1 MNKTITMIRI
11 VAGLGE
17 LCSQCRKDKQKI
29 QMLSGGEIA
38 SHQIDSIV
46 LSDVEIDDLEIT
58 LVKTED
64 ELIEA
69 FKNPEIDAVI
79 RGSLKASKVIK
90 AIKDFKSSQT
100 INRTTYI
107 NTEDDESFSNNYEF
121 LLAPVGIDE
130 GKNIEE
136 KIILAVQ
143 AANFIQYLGKKPK
156 IAVLAEGRK
165 DDLGRSERIDES
177 LISSEELT
185 NRLIETFK
193 ELDNFDNDSDE
204 ISENYSIKN
213 YYILLEQA
221 IEDGYNIILAND
233 GIFGNIMFR
242 TLVLLDKW
250 PSYGAVTLGIDEI
263 FIDTSR
269 DQTVE
274 GYVRSLKLAYNL
286 AKLRG

>member
-1 MNKTITMIRI
+1 MIRI

-17 LCSQCRKDKQKI
+17 NENIIK
-29 QMLSGGEIA
+29 A
-38 SHQIDSIV
+38 SNE
-46 LSDVEIDDLEIT
+46 LNEIDDLEIS

-90 AIKDFKSSQT
+90 AIKEFKSDKT

-107 NTEDDESFSNNYEF
+107 NTEDEEGFSNNYEF

-143 AANFIQYLGKKPK
+143 AADFIQYLGKKPK

-177 LISSEELT
+177 LISSDELT

-204 ISENYSIKN
+204 ISKNYSIKN

-286 AKLRG
+286 AKLRD

>member
-1 MNKTITMIRI
+1 MINI

-17 LCSQCRKDKQKI
+17 NENIIKASNRLKDI
-29 QMLSGGEIA
+29 E
-38 SHQIDSIV
+38 
-46 LSDVEIDDLEIT
+46 DLNIT
-58 LVKTED
+58 LVKSED

-69 FKNPEIDAVI
+69 FKNPEVHATL
-79 RGSLKASKVIK
+79 RGSLKASKIIK
-90 AIKDFKSSQT
+90 SIKEIKPDCK

-107 NTEDDESFSNNYEF
+107 NTSEDEIFSKDYEF

-130 GKNIEE
+130 GKTIDE
-136 KIILAVQ
+136 KVELAVQ
-143 AANFIQYLGKKPK
+143 AANFLQYLGKMPK
-156 IAVLAEGRK
+156 IAILAEGRK

-177 LISSEELT
+177 PISSEELT
-185 NRLIETFK
+185 GLLMETFN
-193 ELDNFDNDSDE
+193 ELDNFDNESDDL
-204 ISENYSIKN
+204 SKNYSIKN

-274 GYVRSLKLAYNL
+274 GYKRSLELAYKL
-286 AKLRG
+286 AKLKE

>member
-1 MNKTITMIRI
+1 MIRI

-17 LCSQCRKDKQKI
+17 NENIIK
-29 QMLSGGEIA
+29 A
-38 SHQIDSIV
+38 SNE
-46 LSDVEIDDLEIT
+46 LNEIDDLEIT

-90 AIKDFKSSQT
+90 AIKEFKSDKT

-107 NTEDDESFSNNYEF
+107 NTEDDENFSNNYEF

-136 KIILAVQ
+136 KVTLAIQ
-143 AANFIQYLGKKPK
+143 AANFIQYLGKMPK
-156 IAVLAEGRK
+156 LAVLAEGRK
-165 DDLGRSERIDES
+165 DDLGRSDRIDES

-185 NRLIETFK
+185 NRLMETFK
-193 ELDNFDNDSDE
+193 ELDNFDNDSDD
-204 ISENYSIKN
+204 ISKNYSIKN

-274 GYVRSLKLAYNL
+274 GYIRSLKLAYNL
-286 AKLRG
+286 DKLKE

>member
-17 LCSQCRKDKQKI
+17 NENIIKASNRLKD
-29 QMLSGGEIA
+29 
-38 SHQIDSIV
+38 
-46 LSDVEIDDLEIT
+46 IDDLEIT
-58 LVKTED
+58 LVKTEN

-90 AIKDFKSSQT
+90 AIKEFKSDKT

-107 NTEDDESFSNNYEF
+107 NTEDDESFSKDYEF

-136 KIILAVQ
+136 KVILAIQ

-156 IAVLAEGRK
+156 IAILAEGRK

-177 LISSEELT
+177 ILSSEELT
-185 NRLIETFK
+185 NKLIETFK

-204 ISENYSIKN
+204 VSKNYSIKN

-221 IEDGYNIILAND
+221 IEDGYNILLAND

-286 AKLRG
+286 SKLRE

>member
-17 LCSQCRKDKQKI
+17 NENIIK
-29 QMLSGGEIA
+29 A
-38 SHQIDSIV
+38 SNE
-46 LSDVEIDDLEIT
+46 LNEIDDLEIT

-90 AIKDFKSSQT
+90 AIKEFKSDKT

-107 NTEDDESFSNNYEF
+107 NTEDDESFSKDYEF

-136 KIILAVQ
+136 KVTLAIQ

-156 IAVLAEGRK
+156 IAILAEGRK

-185 NRLIETFK
+185 NKLIETFK

-204 ISENYSIKN
+204 LSKNYSIKN
-213 YYILLEQA
+213 YYILLEQG
-221 IEDGYNIILAND
+221 IEDGYNILLAND

-274 GYVRSLKLAYNL
+274 GYVRSLKLAYRL
-286 AKLRG
+286 AKLRE

>member
-17 LCSQCRKDKQKI
+17 NEK
-29 QMLSGGEIA
+29 
-38 SHQIDSIV
+38 
-46 LSDVEIDDLEIT
+46 IT

-90 AIKDFKSSQT
+90 AIKEFKSDKT

-107 NTEDDESFSNNYEF
+107 NTEDDESFSKDYEF

-136 KIILAVQ
+136 KVTLAIQ

-156 IAVLAEGRK
+156 IAILAEGRK

-185 NRLIETFK
+185 NKLIETFK

-204 ISENYSIKN
+204 LSKNYSIKN

-221 IEDGYNIILAND
+221 IEDGYNILLAND

-274 GYVRSLKLAYNL
+274 GYVRSLRLAYNL
-286 AKLRG
+286 SKLRE

>member
-1 MNKTITMIRI
+1 MINI

-17 LCSQCRKDKQKI
+17 NENIIKASDELKDI
-29 QMLSGGEIA
+29 EDLS
-38 SHQIDSIV
+38 
-46 LSDVEIDDLEIT
+46 IT

-69 FKNPEIDAVI
+69 FKNPEVHATL
-79 RGSLKASKVIK
+79 RGSLKASKIIK
-90 AIKDFKSSQT
+90 SIKELKPDCK

-107 NTEDDESFSNNYEF
+107 NTSEDERFSKDYEF

-136 KIILAVQ
+136 KVELAIQ
-143 AANFIQYLGKKPK
+143 AANFIQYLGKIPK

-177 LISSEELT
+177 LIASEELT
-185 NRLIETFK
+185 EVLIDTFRN
-193 ELDNFDNDSDE
+193 LDNFDNDSEDM
-204 ISENYSIKN
+204 SKNYSIKN

-263 FIDTSR
+263 YIDTSR

-274 GYVRSLKLAYNL
+274 GYKRSLKLAYRL
-286 AKLRG
+286 AKLKE

>member
-17 LCSQCRKDKQKI
+17 NENIIKASNELKD
-29 QMLSGGEIA
+29 
-38 SHQIDSIV
+38 
-46 LSDVEIDDLEIT
+46 IDDLEIT

-90 AIKDFKSSQT
+90 AIKEFKSDKT

-107 NTEDDESFSNNYEF
+107 NTEDDESFSKDYEF

-143 AANFIQYLGKKPK
+143 AANFIQYLGKMPK

-177 LISSEELT
+177 LISSDELT

-204 ISENYSIKN
+204 ISKNYSIKN

-221 IEDGYNIILAND
+221 IEDGYNILLAND

-269 DQTVE
+269 DQTIE

-286 AKLRG
+286 AKLRE

>member
-17 LCSQCRKDKQKI
+17 NENIIK
-29 QMLSGGEIA
+29 A
-38 SHQIDSIV
+38 SNE
-46 LSDVEIDDLEIT
+46 LNEIDDLEIT

-69 FKNPEIDAVI
+69 FKNPDIDAVI

-90 AIKDFKSSQT
+90 AIKEFKSDKT

-107 NTEDDESFSNNYEF
+107 NTEDVEGFSNNYEF

-143 AANFIQYLGKKPK
+143 AANFIQYLGKMPK

-204 ISENYSIKN
+204 ISKNYSIKN

-221 IEDGYNIILAND
+221 IEDGYNILLAND

-286 AKLRG
+286 TKLRE

>member
-1 MNKTITMIRI
+1 M
-11 VAGLGE
+11 
-17 LCSQCRKDKQKI
+17 
-29 QMLSGGEIA
+29 
-38 SHQIDSIV
+38 
-46 LSDVEIDDLEIT
+46 
-58 LVKTED
+58 
-64 ELIEA
+64 
-69 FKNPEIDAVI
+69 
-79 RGSLKASKVIK
+79 
-90 AIKDFKSSQT
+90 AI
-100 INRTTYI
+100 
-107 NTEDDESFSNNYEF
+107 
-121 LLAPVGIDE
+121 
-130 GKNIEE
+130 
-136 KIILAVQ
+136 Q

-165 DDLGRSERIDES
+165 DES

-204 ISENYSIKN
+204 ISKNYSIKN

-274 GYVRSLKLAYNL
+274 GYIRSLKLAYNL
-286 AKLRG
+286 AKLRE

>member
-1 MNKTITMIRI
+1 MINI

-17 LCSQCRKDKQKI
+17 NENIIKASNELKDI
-29 QMLSGGEIA
+29 E
-38 SHQIDSIV
+38 
-46 LSDVEIDDLEIT
+46 DLNIT
-58 LVKTED
+58 LVKTEE
-64 ELIEA
+64 ELIDA
-69 FKNPEIDAVI
+69 FKDPEVHATL
-79 RGSLKASKVIK
+79 RGSLKASKIIK
-90 AIKDFKSSQT
+90 SIKELKPDCK

-107 NTEDDESFSNNYEF
+107 NTTDDERFSKDYEF

-136 KIILAVQ
+136 KVELAVQ
-143 AANFIQYLGKKPK
+143 AANFLQYLGKMPK
-156 IAVLAEGRK
+156 IAILAEGRK

-177 LISSEELT
+177 LLSSQELT
-185 NRLIETFK
+185 NLLTDTFK
-193 ELDNFDNDSDE
+193 ELDNFDNDSED
-204 ISENYSIKN
+204 ISKNYSIKN

-221 IEDGYNIILAND
+221 IEDEYNVILAND

-269 DQTVE
+269 DQSVE
-274 GYVRSLKLAYNL
+274 GYKRSLKLAYKL
-286 AKLRG
+286 AKLRE

>member
-17 LCSQCRKDKQKI
+17 NENIIK
-29 QMLSGGEIA
+29 A
-38 SHQIDSIV
+38 SNE
-46 LSDVEIDDLEIT
+46 LNEIDDLEIT

-90 AIKDFKSSQT
+90 AIKEFKSDKT

-107 NTEDDESFSNNYEF
+107 NTEDDESFSKDYEF

-136 KIILAVQ
+136 KVTLAIQ

-204 ISENYSIKN
+204 ISKNYSIKN

-274 GYVRSLKLAYNL
+274 GYIRSLKLAYRL
-286 AKLRG
+286 AKLRE

>member
-17 LCSQCRKDKQKI
+17 NENIIK
-29 QMLSGGEIA
+29 A
-38 SHQIDSIV
+38 SNE
-46 LSDVEIDDLEIT
+46 LNEIDDLEIS

-90 AIKDFKSSQT
+90 AIKEFKSDKT

-107 NTEDDESFSNNYEF
+107 NTEDDENFSKDYEF

-136 KIILAVQ
+136 KVTLAIQ

-177 LISSEELT
+177 LISSDELT

-204 ISENYSIKN
+204 ISKNYSIKN

-274 GYVRSLKLAYNL
+274 GYVRSLKLAYRL
-286 AKLRG
+286 AKLRE

>member
-1 MNKTITMIRI
+1 MINI

-17 LCSQCRKDKQKI
+17 NENIIKASNELK
-29 QMLSGGEIA
+29 EI
-38 SHQIDSIV
+38 
-46 LSDVEIDDLEIT
+46 EDLNIT

-64 ELIEA
+64 ELIDA
-69 FKNPEIDAVI
+69 FKNPDVHATL
-79 RGSLKASKVIK
+79 RGSLKASKIIK
-90 AIKDFKSSQT
+90 SIKELKPDCK

-107 NTEDDESFSNNYEF
+107 NTCDDESFSRDYEF

-136 KIILAVQ
+136 KVELAVQ
-143 AANFIQYLGKKPK
+143 AANFLQYLGKMPK

-165 DDLGRSERIDES
+165 DDLGRSDRIDES
-177 LISSEELT
+177 LLSSQSLT
-185 NRLIETFK
+185 DVLIETFK
-193 ELDNFDNDSDE
+193 ELDNFDNDSND
-204 ISENYSIKN
+204 ISKNYSIKN

-269 DQTVE
+269 DQSVE
-274 GYVRSLKLAYNL
+274 GYVRSLKLAYKL
-286 AKLRG
+286 AKLKK

>member
-1 MNKTITMIRI
+1 MINI

-17 LCSQCRKDKQKI
+17 NENIIKASNELKDI
-29 QMLSGGEIA
+29 EDLS
-38 SHQIDSIV
+38 
-46 LSDVEIDDLEIT
+46 IT

-69 FKNPEIDAVI
+69 FKNPEVHATL
-79 RGSLKASKVIK
+79 RGSLKASKIIK
-90 AIKDFKSSQT
+90 SIKELKPDCK

-107 NTEDDESFSNNYEF
+107 NTSEDERFSKDYEF

-136 KIILAVQ
+136 KVELAIQ
-143 AANFIQYLGKKPK
+143 AANFIQYLGKIPK

-177 LISSEELT
+177 LIASEELT
-185 NRLIETFK
+185 EVLIDTFRN
-193 ELDNFDNDSDE
+193 LDNFDNDSEDM
-204 ISENYSIKN
+204 SKNYSIKN

-263 FIDTSR
+263 YIDTSR

-274 GYVRSLKLAYNL
+274 GYKRSLKLAYRL
-286 AKLRG
+286 AKLKE

>member
-1 MNKTITMIRI
+1 MINI

-17 LCSQCRKDKQKI
+17 NENIIKASNEVKDI
-29 QMLSGGEIA
+29 E
-38 SHQIDSIV
+38 
-46 LSDVEIDDLEIT
+46 DLNIT
-58 LVKTED
+58 LVRSED
-64 ELIEA
+64 ELLEA
-69 FKNPEIDAVI
+69 FKNPEVHATL
-79 RGSLKASKVIK
+79 RGSLKASKIIK
-90 AIKDFKSSQT
+90 SIKELKPDCK

-107 NTEDDESFSNNYEF
+107 NTSDDEGFSKDYEF

-136 KIILAVQ
+136 KVELAIQ
-143 AANFIQYLGKKPK
+143 AANFLQYLGKMPK
-156 IAVLAEGRK
+156 IAILAEGRK

-177 LISSEELT
+177 LLSSQKLT
-185 NRLIETFK
+185 YVLIETFK
-193 ELDNFDNDSDE
+193 ELDNFDNGSKD
-204 ISENYSIKN
+204 ISKNYSIKN

-274 GYVRSLKLAYNL
+274 GYVRSLKLAYRL
-286 AKLRG
+286 AKLRE

>member
-1 MNKTITMIRI
+1 MIRI

-17 LCSQCRKDKQKI
+17 NENIIK
-29 QMLSGGEIA
+29 A
-38 SHQIDSIV
+38 SNE
-46 LSDVEIDDLEIT
+46 LNEIDDLEIT

-90 AIKDFKSSQT
+90 AIKEFKSDKT

-107 NTEDDESFSNNYEF
+107 NTEDDENFSNNYEF

-136 KIILAVQ
+136 KVTLAIQ
-143 AANFIQYLGKKPK
+143 AANFIQYLGKMPK

-165 DDLGRSERIDES
+165 DDLGRSDRIDES

-185 NRLIETFK
+185 NRLMETFK
-193 ELDNFDNDSDE
+193 ELDNFDNDSDD
-204 ISENYSIKN
+204 ISKNYSIKN

-263 FIDTSR
+263 FIDTIR

-274 GYVRSLKLAYNL
+274 GYIRSLRFAYRL
-286 AKLRG
+286 AKLRK

>member
-17 LCSQCRKDKQKI
+17 NENIIK
-29 QMLSGGEIA
+29 A
-38 SHQIDSIV
+38 SKE
-46 LSDVEIDDLEIT
+46 LNEIDDLEIT

-90 AIKDFKSSQT
+90 AIKEFKSDKT

-107 NTEDDESFSNNYEF
+107 NTEDDESFSKDYEF

-143 AANFIQYLGKKPK
+143 AANFIQYLGKMPK

-177 LISSEELT
+177 LISSDELT

-204 ISENYSIKN
+204 ISKNYSIKN

-274 GYVRSLKLAYNL
+274 GYVRSLKLAYRL
-286 AKLRG
+286 AKLRE

>member
-1 MNKTITMIRI
+1 MIRI

-17 LCSQCRKDKQKI
+17 NENIIK
-29 QMLSGGEIA
+29 A
-38 SHQIDSIV
+38 SNE
-46 LSDVEIDDLEIT
+46 LNEIDDLEIS

-90 AIKDFKSSQT
+90 AIKEFKSDKT

-107 NTEDDESFSNNYEF
+107 NTEDEEGFSNNYEF

-143 AANFIQYLGKKPK
+143 AADFIQYLGKKPK

-177 LISSEELT
+177 LISSDELT

-204 ISENYSIKN
+204 ISKNYSIKN

-250 PSYGAVTLGIDEI
+250 PSYGAVTLGIEEI

-286 AKLRG
+286 AKLRE

>member
-1 MNKTITMIRI
+1 MIRI

-17 LCSQCRKDKQKI
+17 NENIIK
-29 QMLSGGEIA
+29 A
-38 SHQIDSIV
+38 SNE
-46 LSDVEIDDLEIT
+46 LNEIDDLEIT

-90 AIKDFKSSQT
+90 AIKEFKSDKT

-107 NTEDDESFSNNYEF
+107 NTEDDENFSNNYEF

-136 KIILAVQ
+136 KVTLAIQ
-143 AANFIQYLGKKPK
+143 AANFIQYLGKMPK

-165 DDLGRSERIDES
+165 DDLGRSDRIDES

-185 NRLIETFK
+185 NRLMETFK

-204 ISENYSIKN
+204 ISKNYSIKN

-274 GYVRSLKLAYNL
+274 GYIRSLRLAYRL
-286 AKLRG
+286 AKL

>member
-1 MNKTITMIRI
+1 MIRI

-17 LCSQCRKDKQKI
+17 NENIIK
-29 QMLSGGEIA
+29 A
-38 SHQIDSIV
+38 SNE
-46 LSDVEIDDLEIT
+46 LNEIDDLEIS

-90 AIKDFKSSQT
+90 SIKEFKSDKT

-107 NTEDDESFSNNYEF
+107 NTEDDESFSKDYEF

-136 KIILAVQ
+136 KVILAIQ

-156 IAVLAEGRK
+156 IAILAEGRK

-177 LISSEELT
+177 LLSSEELT
-185 NRLIETFK
+185 NRLIKTFK

-204 ISENYSIKN
+204 ISKNYSIKN

-250 PSYGAVTLGIDEI
+250 PSYGAVTLGIEEI

-274 GYVRSLKLAYNL
+274 GYVRSLKLAYRL
-286 AKLRG
+286 AKLRE

>member
-1 MNKTITMIRI
+1 MINI

-17 LCSQCRKDKQKI
+17 NENIIKASNELN
-29 QMLSGGEIA
+29 EI
-38 SHQIDSIV
+38 
-46 LSDVEIDDLEIT
+46 EDLEIT
-58 LVKTED
+58 LVETED

-90 AIKDFKSSQT
+90 AIKEFKSDKT

-107 NTEDDESFSNNYEF
+107 NTEDDENFSNNYEF

-136 KIILAVQ
+136 KVILAIQ

-156 IAVLAEGRK
+156 IAILAEGRK

-177 LISSEELT
+177 LLSSEELT

-193 ELDNFDNDSDE
+193 ELDNFDNDNDE
-204 ISENYSIKN
+204 ISKNYSIKN

-250 PSYGAVTLGIDEI
+250 PSYGAVTLGIEEI

-286 AKLRG
+286 AKLRE

>member
-17 LCSQCRKDKQKI
+17 NENIIK
-29 QMLSGGEIA
+29 A
-38 SHQIDSIV
+38 SNE
-46 LSDVEIDDLEIT
+46 LNEIDDLEIT

-69 FKNPEIDAVI
+69 FKNPDIDAVI

-90 AIKDFKSSQT
+90 AIKEFKSDKT

-107 NTEDDESFSNNYEF
+107 NTEDVEGFSNNYEF

-143 AANFIQYLGKKPK
+143 AANFIQYLGKMPK

-177 LISSEELT
+177 LISSDELT

-204 ISENYSIKN
+204 ISKNYSIKN

-221 IEDGYNIILAND
+221 IEDGYNILLAND

-286 AKLRG
+286 AKLRE

>member
-1 MNKTITMIRI
+1 MINI

-17 LCSQCRKDKQKI
+17 NENIIK
-29 QMLSGGEIA
+29 A
-38 SHQIDSIV
+38 SNE
-46 LSDVEIDDLEIT
+46 LNEIDDLEIS

-90 AIKDFKSSQT
+90 AIKEFKSDKT

-107 NTEDDESFSNNYEF
+107 NTEDDESFSKDYEF

-136 KIILAVQ
+136 KVTLAIQ

-177 LISSEELT
+177 LISSDELT

-193 ELDNFDNDSDE
+193 ELDNFDNGSDE
-204 ISENYSIKN
+204 ISKNYSIKN

-274 GYVRSLKLAYNL
+274 GYVRSLKLAYRL
-286 AKLRG
+286 AKLRE

>member
-1 MNKTITMIRI
+1 MINI

-17 LCSQCRKDKQKI
+17 NENIIKASNELKDI
-29 QMLSGGEIA
+29 E
-38 SHQIDSIV
+38 
-46 LSDVEIDDLEIT
+46 DLNIT
-58 LVKTED
+58 LVKTEE
-64 ELIEA
+64 ELIDA
-69 FKNPEIDAVI
+69 FKDPEVHATL
-79 RGSLKASKVIK
+79 RGSLKASKIIK
-90 AIKDFKSSQT
+90 SIKELKPDCK

-107 NTEDDESFSNNYEF
+107 NTSDDERFSKDYEF

-136 KIILAVQ
+136 KVELAVQ
-143 AANFIQYLGKKPK
+143 AANFLQYLGKMPK

-165 DDLGRSERIDES
+165 DDLCRSERIDES
-177 LISSEELT
+177 LLSSEELT
-185 NRLIETFK
+185 DLLKDTFK
-193 ELDNFDNDSDE
+193 ELDNFDNDSED
-204 ISENYSIKN
+204 ISKNYSIKN

-221 IEDGYNIILAND
+221 IEDEYNVILAND

-269 DQTVE
+269 DQSVE
-274 GYVRSLKLAYNL
+274 GYKRSLKLAYKL
-286 AKLRG
+286 AKLRE

>member
-17 LCSQCRKDKQKI
+17 NENIIK
-29 QMLSGGEIA
+29 A
-38 SHQIDSIV
+38 SKE
-46 LSDVEIDDLEIT
+46 LNEIDDLEIS

-69 FKNPEIDAVI
+69 FKNPDIDAVI

-90 AIKDFKSSQT
+90 SIKEFKSDKT

-107 NTEDDESFSNNYEF
+107 NTEDDESFSKDYEF

-177 LISSEELT
+177 LISSDELT

-204 ISENYSIKN
+204 ISKNYSIKN

-250 PSYGAVTLGIDEI
+250 PSYGAVTLGIEEI

-274 GYVRSLKLAYNL
+274 GYVRSLKLAYRL
-286 AKLRG
+286 AKLRE

>member
-17 LCSQCRKDKQKI
+17 NENIIK
-29 QMLSGGEIA
+29 A
-38 SHQIDSIV
+38 SNE
-46 LSDVEIDDLEIT
+46 LNEIDDLEIT

-69 FKNPEIDAVI
+69 FKNPDIDAVI

-90 AIKDFKSSQT
+90 AIKEFKSDKT

-107 NTEDDESFSNNYEF
+107 NTEDVEGFSNNYEF

-143 AANFIQYLGKKPK
+143 AANFIQYLGKMPK

-204 ISENYSIKN
+204 ISKNYSIKN

-221 IEDGYNIILAND
+221 IEDGYNILLAND

-274 GYVRSLKLAYNL
+274 GYVRSLKLAYRL
-286 AKLRG
+286 AKLRE

>member
-1 MNKTITMIRI
+1 MINI

-17 LCSQCRKDKQKI
+17 NENIIKASNELKDI
-29 QMLSGGEIA
+29 E
-38 SHQIDSIV
+38 
-46 LSDVEIDDLEIT
+46 DLNIT
-58 LVKTED
+58 LVRSED
-64 ELIEA
+64 ELLEA
-69 FKNPEIDAVI
+69 FKNPEVHATL
-79 RGSLKASKVIK
+79 RGSLKASKIIK
-90 AIKDFKSSQT
+90 SIKELKPDCK

-107 NTEDDESFSNNYEF
+107 NTSDDEGFSKDYEF

-136 KIILAVQ
+136 KVELAIQ
-143 AANFIQYLGKKPK
+143 AANFLQYLGKMPK
-156 IAVLAEGRK
+156 IAILAEGRK

-177 LISSEELT
+177 LLSSQKLT
-185 NRLIETFK
+185 YVLIETFK
-193 ELDNFDNDSDE
+193 ELDNFDNGSKD
-204 ISENYSIKN
+204 ISKNYSIKN

-269 DQTVE
+269 DLII
-274 GYVRSLKLAYNL
+274 YDSCFLKLFFN
-286 AKLRG
+286 

>member
-17 LCSQCRKDKQKI
+17 NENIIK
-29 QMLSGGEIA
+29 A
-38 SHQIDSIV
+38 SNQLED
-46 LSDVEIDDLEIT
+46 IDDLEIT

-90 AIKDFKSSQT
+90 AIKEFKSDKT

-107 NTEDDESFSNNYEF
+107 NTEDDESFLKDYEF

-136 KIILAVQ
+136 KVTLAIQ

-156 IAVLAEGRK
+156 IAILAEGRK

-185 NRLIETFK
+185 NKLIETFK

-204 ISENYSIKN
+204 VSKNYSIKN

-221 IEDGYNIILAND
+221 IEDGYNILLAND

-250 PSYGAVTLGIDEI
+250 PSYGA
-263 FIDTSR
+263 

-274 GYVRSLKLAYNL
+274 GYVRSLRLAYNL
-286 AKLRG
+286 SKLRE

>member
-1 MNKTITMIRI
+1 MIRI

-17 LCSQCRKDKQKI
+17 NENIIK
-29 QMLSGGEIA
+29 A
-38 SHQIDSIV
+38 SNE
-46 LSDVEIDDLEIT
+46 LNEIDDLEIT

-69 FKNPEIDAVI
+69 FKNQEIDAVI

-90 AIKDFKSSQT
+90 AIKDFKSGQT

-107 NTEDDESFSNNYEF
+107 NTEDDESFSKNYEF

-204 ISENYSIKN
+204 ISKNYSIKN

-274 GYVRSLKLAYNL
+274 GYVRSLKLAYRL
-286 AKLRG
+286 AKLRE